1 MKNNKTKKSSRSNL
15 LLILIFL
22 VGLSLL
28 LYPTVADWWNS
39 FHASRAISTYDESIA
54 RMSTAEFDA
63 LRQEAS
69 DWNAVL
75 LARNAGFAALTD
87 AERAQYETI
96 LNVTDTGLMGYI
108 DIPTIRVKL
117 PIYHGTSDSV
127 LQVAVGHIDSSSLP
141 IGGESTHCVLSGHRG
156 LPSARLFTDIDRL
169 EEGDLFLLH
178 TLDETLTYE
187 VDQILTVLP
196 EDVSALGIA
205 AGEDLCTLVTCTP
218 YGVNTHRLLVRGHRV
233 GNLNGDAKV
242 VADAMQFEPAF
253 VAPFIMTPFLVVLLL
268 LLFVKTGIKTEEK
281 LYKGGKL

>member
-233 GNLNGDAKV
+233 ATDDTDSRVISEARR
-242 VADAMQFEPAF
+242 FEPITVMPF
-253 VAPFIMTPFLVVLLL
+253 VAAPLLL
-268 LLFVKTGIKTEEK
+268 ALLIWLLVSSGKKRNR
-281 LYKGGKL
+281 KGDSQ

>member
-69 DWNAVL
+69 DWNAAL
-75 LARNAGFAALTD
+75 GARNAGFAALTD

-196 EDVSALGIA
+196 EDVSALGIT

-233 GNLNGDAKV
+233 ATDDTDSRVISEARR
-242 VADAMQFEPAF
+242 FEPITVMPF
-253 VAPFIMTPFLVVLLL
+253 VAAPLLL
-268 LLFVKTGIKTEEK
+268 ALLIWLLVSSGKKRNR
-281 LYKGGKL
+281 KGDSQ

>member
-69 DWNAVL
+69 DWNAAL

-218 YGVNTHRLLVRGHRV
+218 YGVNTHRLLVRGHRIATDDTDSRV
-233 GNLNGDAKV
+233 ISEARR
-242 VADAMQFEPAF
+242 FEPITVMPF
-253 VAPFIMTPFLVVLLL
+253 VAVPLLL
-268 LLFVKTGIKTEEK
+268 ALLIWLLVSSGKKQNR
-281 LYKGGKL
+281 KGDSQ